1 MKQTKKQ
8 FKSWHTNGHYITLLY
23 SIVAYYAAKSLHSL
37 FSLIFFLP
45 TSSARTT
52 KELKLLYTVA
62 YISDPQ
68 LKPTQHENNTY
79 APWCFVDTCDIS
91 VVRCKSERVC
101 VSVCVCVCMKRVEGE
116 SCCLSAGPLSNRR
129 ETCGGV
135 THTHTHTHPGNLFSC
150 SQNTLDLPYP
160 SFSPVL
166 RRSVETLPAL
176 NPSIRGIGFLLKPE
190 PWTAAAVARFAP
202 D

>member
-1 MKQTKKQ
+1 M
-8 FKSWHTNGHYITLLY
+8 
-23 SIVAYYAAKSLHSL
+23 
-37 FSLIFFLP
+37 
-45 TSSARTT
+45 
-52 KELKLLYTVA
+52 LYTVA

-135 THTHTHTHPGNLFSC
+135 THTHTHTHTPWESLQLLPEHSRPSLSIFLSSPPPKRRDSPGSKHLY
-150 SQNTLDLPYP
+150 QRDRVP
-160 SFSPVL
+160 S
-166 RRSVETLPAL
+166 
-176 NPSIRGIGFLLKPE
+176 
-190 PWTAAAVARFAP
+190 
-202 D
+202 